1 MSHIRVSKFCYY
13 WVIIVREGRGA
24 CDCGTCLCYPSMNSN
39 LAYRGISCE
48 LRPVEE
54 VCVNQ
59 DSNDT
64 VSGVYVLCELCVCV
78 YML

>member
-1 MSHIRVSKFCYY
+1 
-13 WVIIVREGRGA
+13 
-24 CDCGTCLCYPSMNSN
+24 MNSN

-78 YML
+78 YMLWVMCVYVYEELCMCELLYVYMCVWCVCELCVCVS